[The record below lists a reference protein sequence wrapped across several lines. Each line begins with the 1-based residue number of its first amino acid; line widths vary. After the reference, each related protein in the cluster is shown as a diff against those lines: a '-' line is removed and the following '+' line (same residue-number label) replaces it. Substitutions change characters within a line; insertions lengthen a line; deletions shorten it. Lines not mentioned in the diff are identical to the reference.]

1 MCKKL
6 KFVLHVRKCTLNNT
20 TQISQSKQDVLD
32 NSINIQE
39 TEYHDNV
46 AVVVA
51 VCPVSRSLSAAFRFS
66 WACRIGFSARWGGK
80 SVWLAL
86 QLRQLKKEGKSVLSP
101 SLLFPRSHSFSTV
114 SSCLAS
120 TSTDISSVRSGCIS
134 ETLSQQYWIF
144 LLNDEYRLWIL
155 ERTS

>member
-6 KFVLHVRKCTLNNT
+6 KLVLHVRKCTLNNT

-51 VCPVSRSLSAAFRFS
+51 GCPVSRSLSAAFRRTLGRKVS
-66 WACRIGFSARWGGK
+66 VIGSSATTTEKGRK
-80 SVWLAL
+80 KRLEPVAVVSTIS
-86 QLRQLKKEGKSVLSP
+86 QL
-101 SLLFPRSHSFSTV
+101 
-114 SSCLAS
+114 
-120 TSTDISSVRSGCIS
+120 
-134 ETLSQQYWIF
+134 
-144 LLNDEYRLWIL
+144 
-155 ERTS
+155 